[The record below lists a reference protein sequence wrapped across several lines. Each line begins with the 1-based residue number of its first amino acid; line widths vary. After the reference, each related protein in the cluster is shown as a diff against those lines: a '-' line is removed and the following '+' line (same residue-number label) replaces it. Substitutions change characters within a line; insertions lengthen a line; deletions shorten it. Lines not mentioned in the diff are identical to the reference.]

1 MNIKS
6 KAIKESDR
14 KDKVIRG
21 LTIFS
26 VILMGLVI
34 HAHWLLATLPKEF
47 ECHFP
52 PDLSRGGM
60 VKVNEYQRH
69 EVYAFA
75 YNVYQQIN
83 RCEEDCATEFQKNI
97 RKYGYFITDTYR
109 PQLLNFAKRNESS
122 NRRKVRGISEY
133 GIYSDDK
140 VVPLG
145 NNTWVVYLDVNERE
159 LIGGKVVRNAVMR
172 YPILVKK
179 YDVDR
184 EKNPWRLAIAGMKGQ
199 PKRLN

>member
-1 MNIKS
+1 MMRS
-6 KAIKESDR
+6 KAVKESDR

-21 LTIFS
+21 LTIFC
-26 VILMGLVI
+26 VILLGLVI
-34 HAHWLLATLPKEF
+34 HAQWLLATLPKEF

-69 EVYAFA
+69 EIYAFA
-75 YNVYQQIN
+75 LMMMQQTK
-83 RCEEDCATEFQKNI
+83 RCETDCADEFESNI
-97 RKYGYFITDTYR
+97 RKYGYFYTDQYR
-109 PQLLNFAKRNESS
+109 PQLLNDAKKEQSN
-122 NRRKVRGISEY
+122 NRRKVRSISEY
-133 GIYSDDK
+133 GRYSEKK
-140 VVPLG
+140 VVPIG
-145 NNTWVVYLDVNERE
+145 NDVWVVYLDVTERE

-172 YPILVKK
+172 YPIIVTK

-184 EKNPWRLAIAGMKGQ
+184 EKNPWRLAIDGHKSK

>member
-1 MNIKS
+1 MQS
-6 KAIKESDR
+6 KAVKESDR

-26 VILMGLVI
+26 VFLFGLVA
-34 HAHWLLATLPKEF
+34 HAHFLLATLPKEF

-75 YNVYQQIN
+75 YQIFQQLN
-83 RCEEDCATEFQKNI
+83 RCENDCAEEYEANI
-97 RKYGYFITDTYR
+97 RKYGYFLTDEYR
-109 PQLLNFAKRNESS
+109 PQLFTEAKRLQND
-122 NRRKVRGISEY
+122 NRRKVRSVEEY
-133 GIYSDDK
+133 GRYSDDK
-140 VVPLG
+140 VQPLG
-145 NNTWVVYLDVNERE
+145 NDVWVVYLDVTEKE

-172 YPILVKK
+172 YPIVVSRF
-179 YDVDR
+179 DVDR
-184 EKNPWRLAIAGMKGQ
+184 EKNPWRLGIDGYKGL

>member
-1 MNIKS
+1 MKS

-21 LTIFS
+21 LTIFA
-26 VILMGLVI
+26 VILLGLVL

-60 VKVNEYQRH
+60 VKVNEFQRH

-75 YNVYQQIN
+75 YNVYQQLN
-83 RCEEDCATEFQKNI
+83 RCEQDCAVEFQDNI
-97 RKYGYFITDTYR
+97 RKYGYFVTDSYR
-109 PQLLNFAKRNESS
+109 PQLMNLAKVKESD

-133 GIYSDDK
+133 GAYSDSK

-145 NNTWVVYLDVNERE
+145 NNTLIVYLDVVELE
-159 LIGGKVVRNAVMR
+159 LIGGKVVRDAVMR
-172 YPILVKK
+172 YPLIVTK
-179 YDVDR
+179 YNVNR
-184 EKNPWRLAIAGMKGQ
+184 EKNPWRLAIDGMKGQ